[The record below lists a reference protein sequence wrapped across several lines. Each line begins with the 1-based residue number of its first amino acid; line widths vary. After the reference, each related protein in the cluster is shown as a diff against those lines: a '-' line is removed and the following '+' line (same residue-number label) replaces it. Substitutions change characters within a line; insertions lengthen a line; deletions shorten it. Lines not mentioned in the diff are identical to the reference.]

1 MTLLYGCSCKELEPA
16 ILDGLD
22 ESDILVG
29 ITCLIKGNASG
40 HAVNLDALKRIAD
53 SGGVRGIGCL
63 NGLDGCQV
71 GKMCIRDRD

>member
-1 MTLLYGCSCKELEPA
+1 MAAACGLCFICNCQMTLLYGCSCKELEPA

-53 SGGVRGIGCL
+53 SGGVRGMAL
-63 NGLDGCQV
+63 
-71 GKMCIRDRD
+71 MAAR